1 MTEAGS
7 ITVRHQVILVAR
19 ILLAALFLLFG
30 WDELTSY
37 SG

>member
-1 MTEAGS
+1 MTESGS
-7 ITVRHQVILVAR
+7 VAVRHQVILVAR

-30 WDELTSY
+30 REELTSY